1 MKIIIDIRE
10 SSLYEKCLAFDS
22 KLTSFSKEV
31 LTIGDIV
38 IKSNDDIEMCI
49 IERKSLQDLLSSIK
63 DGRYEEQSHRLIHAS
78 GHRPHNILYIIE
90 GQMSTIRTDID
101 KKLIYSCITSL
112 NFYKGFSVLRSVNV
126 QETCDLIIGISDKME
141 RNIVKNVQPS
151 WNLNTN
157 EVDLTVP
164 SYTSVVKKVK
174 KENITKE
181 NIGQIIL
188 SQIPGISSVISE
200 VIIKKFESIKGLI
213 LALESNNEC
222 LLGMTYELKGKE
234 RKISSTVLESVK
246 KYLL

>member
-10 SSLYEKCLAFDS
+10 SSLYDKCLAFNS
-22 KLTSFSKEV
+22 KLTSISKEV

-38 IKSNDDIEMCI
+38 IKSNDDIEMCV

-78 GHRPHNILYIIE
+78 GHKPHNILYIIE
-90 GQMSTIRTDID
+90 GQMSTIRTEMD

-126 QETCDLIIGISDKME
+126 QETCELIIGISDKME
-141 RNIVKNVQPS
+141 RNSVKNLQPS
-151 WNLNTN
+151 WSLNTN
-157 EVDLTVP
+157 EVNSTVQ

-174 KENITKE
+174 KENVTKE

-222 LLGMTYELKGKE
+222 LSGMTYELKGKE
-234 RKISSTVLESVK
+234 RKISSTVLESIK